1 MRFFTGIGVLLLAG
15 VAGAGGLWYA
25 WGRDL
30 PNVSDLDVL
39 EFSGQ
44 TRVYDRNNALI
55 GTLTP
60 SLSSSGGVNRD
71 LIKLNQISPW
81 LQDAV
86 VTSEDRRFFKHNGV
100 DYIGIGRGLI
110 KGVLQNDL
118 EGGSSITQQVV
129 KNTLL
134 ADLNS
139 ARTAERKFKEAVLAY
154 QLERSFDKKQILNA
168 YLNVI
173 YWGDGGR
180 SDIVGAETAA
190 RAYFRKGASDLNL
203 AESVYLA
210 TIIPAPNRRYKSFQ
224 AFRPLMKDLLGR
236 MVEDARITQA
246 QADAAWRTPIYPAG
260 WRIGWNTDGSLRS
273 AVLEN
278 PARLQSNLNEAEAAR
293 GGNRYQYLAYL
304 QAVEKEL
311 TPIIGRKA
319 LYGGGKIYTGMDL
332 QTQQS
337 AERASRNADLP
348 DGATLGIA
356 LVSPKNGEVLALV
369 GQKLTGDRPSDWNNA
384 TQARRQVGSSVK
396 PLLYTLALQRG
407 WKQSDT
413 VLDAPIRGD
422 YQPKNYDGRWTGR
435 YVTMRYSLDHS
446 LNLTTVRTAQAV
458 GIKEFEAKLRELGLT
473 PPPNAGL
480 SLSIGTLEASPLQLA
495 SAYAS
500 FANGGLYYAPTLVR
514 RVQDTR
520 DKVLYTRPAPV
531 AKRVWDTQTAWLG
544 LDMLRGV
551 VNDLDTSQGGL
562 AVRARI
568 PGVQVGGKTGTT
580 NEIKDLWFAGVTP
593 TVAGA
598 VWVGKQE
605 GGPLPSWAYSGEIPT
620 PIWQAAVAGALAG
633 KPSATFAEPGG
644 ITYRVVRQVNMAFL
658 DSNAEEEPVARDGED
673 TAGRGG
679 FFSRRSRDP
688 VQTEAQP
695 RPAQQPT
702 EPEVTEPE
710 PVQEVVPVEPV
721 PEAVPE
727 EAMPIDTAPVN
738 TVPVEP
744 VPEEAVTEPVPSEI
758 VTPEPVPA
766 QPTQPEPLPSEPEP
780 APTPE
785 PVQPDAVGTVTETP
799 LVPEPVPAGDPEP
812 LPDDSFNDFPADE
825 GVFNEMPTDGE

>member
-1 MRFFTGIGVLLLAG
+1 MRFFTGVGVLLLVGA
-15 VAGAGGLWYA
+15 AGAGGLWYA

-100 DYIGIGRGLI
+100 DYIGIARGLV

-134 ADLNS
+134 AELNS

-190 RAYFRKGASDLNL
+190 RAYFRKGASELNL

-224 AFRPLMKDLLGR
+224 AFRPLMKDLLSR

-278 PARLQSNLNEAEAAR
+278 PGRLQSNLNEAEAAR

-319 LYGGGKIYTGMDL
+319 LYGGGKIFTGMDL
-332 QTQQS
+332 QAQQS
-337 AERASRNADLP
+337 AERASRTAELP

-369 GQKLTGDRPSDWNNA
+369 GQKLTGERPSDWNNA

-396 PLLYTLALQRG
+396 PLLYTLALQQG

-413 VLDAPIRGD
+413 VLDAPIRGE

-495 SAYAS
+495 AAYAT

-531 AKRVWDTQTAWLG
+531 AKRVWDAQTAWLG

-620 PIWQAAVAGALAG
+620 PIWQAAVSGAVAG
-633 KPSATFAEPGG
+633 KPSTPFAEPGG

-658 DSNAEEEPVARDGED
+658 DSNADAEPVARDGES
-673 TAGRGG
+673 TSSRGG
-679 FFSRRSRDP
+679 FFSRRTPAPQPEPQP
-688 VQTEAQP
+688 V
-695 RPAQQPT
+695 QQPT
-702 EPEVTEPE
+702 PTPAVIPEPEV
-710 PVQEVVPVEPV
+710 VPEPV
-721 PEAVPE
+721 PEGGQEAEPEVVPE
-727 EAMPIDTAPVN
+727 ETLPVE

-744 VPEEAVTEPVPSEI
+744 VPEEALPEPVTVPVPSEV
-758 VTPEPVPA
+758 VTPQPVPGE
-766 QPTQPEPLPSEPEP
+766 PTQPEPLPTEPE
-780 APTPE
+780 PTPE

-799 LVPEPVPAGDPEP
+799 IEPEPLPTENPEP

-825 GVFNEMPTDGE
+825 GVFNELPPAGE